1 MKWLEVKIIFEH
13 KEPELAADLISLLL
27 YDLESKGVIIED
39 PLLQPDEGWED
50 RAGGIPEHYAVK
62 GFFPGGRPSQKH
74 RHKLETGLAR
84 LENEHGILS
93 RMVIDRL
100 DEADWSEAWKAHF
113 HTEKISQHLVIKP
126 SWQDYKPRAG
136 EIVLEIDPGMAFGT
150 GTHATTRLCLNL
162 IETCLKPHD
171 SVLDVGTGSGIL
183 MIAAAKL
190 GARKVCG
197 IDKDLLAVDIAKANL
212 KRNRID
218 PEKFTLICGHL
229 IEAIGGNFDLVVAN
243 ISTEAVIVLLDDIN
257 KVLSK
262 NGFFLCS
269 GILKENQSSAT
280 DKLKELDFETINLYG
295 KEEWVA
301 IAGKRRE
308 PI

>member
-13 KEPELAADLISLLL
+13 KEPELATDLISLLL
-27 YDLESKGVIIED
+27 YDLESKGVVIED
-39 PLLQPDEGWED
+39 PLLQPHEGWED
-50 RAGGIPEHYAVK
+50 RAGGSPEHYAVK
-62 GFFPGGRPSQKH
+62 GFFPGGRLPQKH
-74 RHKLETGLAR
+74 RHKLETGLAY

-100 DEADWSEAWKAHF
+100 DAADWSDAWKAHF

-126 SWQDYKPRAG
+126 SWQDYEPRAG

-150 GTHATTRLCLNL
+150 GTHPTTRLCLNL
-162 IETCLKPHD
+162 IETYLKPYD

-197 IDKDLLAVDIAKANL
+197 IDKDWLAVDITRANL
-212 KRNRID
+212 RRNRID
-218 PEKFTLICGHL
+218 PEKFALICGHL
-229 IEAIGGNFDLVVAN
+229 IEAIGGSFDLVVAN
-243 ISTEAVIVLLDDIN
+243 ILTEAVIVLLDDIN

-262 NGFFLCS
+262 NGCFLCS
-269 GILKENQSSAT
+269 GLLEKNQNSVT
-280 DKLKELDFETINLYG
+280 DKLKALDFEIINIYS
-295 KEEWVA
+295 KEEWIA
-301 IAGKRRE
+301 IAGKRR
-308 PI
+308 

>member
-1 MKWLEVKIIFEH
+1 MEVKIIFEH

-62 GFFPGGRPSQKH
+62 GFFPGGRLSQKH

-93 RMVIDRL
+93 QMVIDRL
-100 DEADWSEAWKAHF
+100 DQADWSNAWKAHF

-126 SWQDYKPRAG
+126 SWQDYEPRAG

-150 GTHATTRLCLNL
+150 GTHPTTRLCLNL

-197 IDKDLLAVDIAKANL
+197 IDKDWLAVGIARANL
-212 KRNRID
+212 RRNRID
-218 PEKFTLICGHL
+218 PQKFALICGHL
-229 IEAIGGNFDLVVAN
+229 IEAIGGSFDLVVAN
-243 ISTEAVIVLLDDIN
+243 ILTEAVIVLLDDIP

-262 NGFFLCS
+262 NGCFLCS
-269 GILKENQSSAT
+269 GILEKNQNSVT
-280 DKLKELDFETINLYG
+280 DKLKALDFEIINIYS

-301 IAGKRRE
+301 IAGKRR
-308 PI
+308 

>member
-1 MKWLEVKIIFEH
+1 MNWLEIKVIFEA
-13 KEPELAADLISLLL
+13 KEPQLAADLISQLFYAL
-27 YDLESKGVIIED
+27 DVKGVVIED
-39 PLLQPDEGWED
+39 PSLQPDEAWGET
-50 RAGGIPEHYAVK
+50 AEGSSEHHAVK
-62 GFFPGGRPSQKH
+62 GFFPGGRLSQKH
-74 RHKLETGLAR
+74 RHKLETGLAY

-100 DEADWSEAWKAHF
+100 DEADWSNAWKAHF

-126 SWQDYKPRAG
+126 SWQDYEARAG

-150 GTHATTRLCLNL
+150 GTHPTSRLCLNL
-162 IETCLKPHD
+162 IETCLKPED

-197 IDKDLLAVDIAKANL
+197 IDKDWLAVDIAKTNL

-218 PEKFTLICGHL
+218 PEKSALICGHL
-229 IEAIGGNFDLVVAN
+229 IEAIGGSFDLVVAN
-243 ISTEAVIVLLDDIN
+243 ILTEAVIVLLDDIN

-262 NGFFLCS
+262 NGCFLCS
-269 GILKENQSSAT
+269 GILKKNQNSVT
-280 DKLKELDFETINLYG
+280 DKLKALDFEIINIYS
-295 KEEWVA
+295 KEEWIA
-301 IAGKRRE
+301 IAGKRG
-308 PI
+308 